1 LKGPFRLLWITIL
14 VISLAVI
21 SFGQAEQGR
30 IAGIVKDASGALV
43 PGVTIA
49 IKNDRTGEERT
60 ALSGDTGSYVI
71 AALRPSVYTVVAIL
85 PGFAPSE
92 SKGVDLAVG
101 QRLNI
106 DFTLKPANLSTTVD
120 VQTSNVIT
128 IDTSSA
134 AMGANVD
141 LRELHELPNNGRQ
154 LSQFYLQA
162 PGAQNTGAGT
172 FGDIRFNGRAV
183 EQNAIRFDG
192 IEASAIID
200 ASPGNVGGELTSPFK
215 LQSSIENIQEFRVD
229 SNNYPAEFGTGTGGQ
244 VSVVTKS
251 GGNEFHGSVFE
262 YFRNDALD
270 ARNFFDRVGKSPLRM
285 NQFGGSI
292 GGPIVK
298 NKAFFFGSYEGYRLR
313 NGVNFIEAVPN
324 ANAKARA
331 VASVLPIFD
340 AFRGPGAFTLP
351 GVSTD
356 PDFDIV
362 QLVARNTVD
371 ENSFGARFDYKIN
384 ASHSLYTRFFRDQ
397 ATNNQPQSV
406 SGRVLQLRTWPQN
419 GVVALQSMISP
430 TIINE
435 AKFGYNSALTRG
447 FGIAPVVN
455 GIDTSPLTIS
465 LTGSIANTG
474 IAGQAS
480 NTGVAV
486 AGGLVRL
493 NSQANGR
500 GAPYTPWTMSYIDN
514 VSWVKGRHNMKFG
527 GEFRQIKMYMNRFGG
542 ITYSYSNL
550 NNFLNN
556 VAANIRFVGDLA
568 DASLINGGATGE
580 RKAEQEYYIGF
591 AQDEY
596 KVTRKVTLSYGLRY
610 EYYTP
615 FRESRDLDILFDV
628 YTGRLRDPGSDF
640 YKGNKN
646 NFGPRLG
653 IAVSPNGKT
662 ALRGGVGIY
671 YGPGQGEDL
680 IQPVESDLINVLS
693 NGGSYPLSPATVRAN
708 FANNPN
714 NRSFAP
720 RAYDNDNYKVP
731 EKVYQYSVSL
741 QQELPGRFVMT
752 AAYVGSQ
759 GRNLFLR
766 SITNRT
772 IGVLASGTAVRE
784 FDIVTCANGT
794 VQDGTANALT
804 STNLCTG
811 STAASK
817 LSPYA
822 EIDYK
827 TSGGRDS
834 YDSMQLSVVRHS
846 ATGVS
851 LNAQYTLGH
860 SRGTSAGSNET
871 ITVGNNARDI
881 KEFDYDLGDNNFD
894 VRHNFNTS
902 LVYGLPFGNGRKFN
916 LSGVANTIFGGWQ
929 MSTIVNARSGVPIN
943 VLITRPD
950 VVFVDAAGVVY
961 GSAGSGRTAVINT
974 PFGGSSRSTRR
985 PDLVPGVDPY
995 LKNDRNF
1002 INPAAFTAPKPGT
1015 FGNAPRNFLHGPTF
1029 RQVDFTLSKQFKL
1042 SESAK
1047 LDFRTEIFNIFNLTN
1062 FANPGATLG
1071 APTSSST
1078 SAFTIQPGQAYT
1090 QSAAGSTFGV
1100 LSSTVERSVG
1110 LGTNRQIQF
1119 AAKVNF

>member
-1 LKGPFRLLWITIL
+1 LKGPFRLLWITA
-14 VISLAVI
+14 VVMMLATL
-21 SFGQAEQGR
+21 SFGQADQGR
-30 IAGIVKDASGALV
+30 IAGSVKDASGAVV
-43 PGVTIA
+43 PGVTVT
-49 IKNDRTGEERT
+49 IKNDRTGEERS
-60 ALSGDTGSYVI
+60 ALSGDAGAYVLP
-71 AALRPSVYTVVAIL
+71 ALRPSVYTLTATL
-85 PGFAPSE
+85 PGFAPAE
-92 SKGVDLAVG
+92 SKGVELTVG

-120 VQTSNVIT
+120 VQASNVIT

-200 ASPGNVGGELTSPFK
+200 ASPGNVGGELVSPFR
-215 LQSSIENIQEFRVD
+215 LQSSLENVQEFRVD

-251 GGNEFHGSVFE
+251 GSNAFHGSVFE
-262 YFRNDALD
+262 YLRNDALD
-270 ARNFFDRVGKSPLRM
+270 ARNFFDRVTKSPLRM

-292 GGPIVK
+292 GGPIVE

-313 NGVNFIEAVPN
+313 NGVNFIEAVPS
-324 ANAKARA
+324 ANAKLRA
-331 VASVLPIFD
+331 SAAVLPIFD

-351 GVSTD
+351 GASTD

-371 ENSFGARFDYKIN
+371 ENSVGARFDYKIN
-384 ASHSLYTRFFRDQ
+384 SAHSLYTRFFRDQ
-397 ATNNQPQSV
+397 ATNTQPQSV
-406 SGRVLQLRTWPQN
+406 SGRVLQIRTWPQN

-455 GIDTSPLTIS
+455 GIDTSNMTIS

-480 NTGVAV
+480 STGVAV

-500 GAPYTPWTMSYIDN
+500 GAPYTPWTMNYIDN

-527 GEFRQIKMYMNRFGG
+527 GEFRQVKMYMNRFGG

-556 VAANIRFVGDLA
+556 VAANIRFVGDLT
-568 DASLINGGATGE
+568 DPSLINGGATGE
-580 RKAEQEYYIGF
+580 RKAEQEFYIGF

-596 KVTRKVTLSYGLRY
+596 KITPKVTLSYGMRY
-610 EYYTP
+610 EYYSP
-615 FRESRDLDILFDV
+615 MRESRNLDVLFDIN
-628 YTGRLRDPGSDF
+628 TGKLREPGSSF
-640 YKGNKN
+640 YKSSPT
-646 NFGPRLG
+646 NFGPRVG
-653 IAVSPNGKT
+653 ISVSPNGKT
-662 ALRGGVGIY
+662 AFRGGFGIY

-680 IQPVESDLINVLS
+680 IQPIESDLINVLS
-693 NGGSYPLSPATVRAN
+693 NGGAYPLNADAVRAN

-731 EKVYQYSVSL
+731 EKVYQYSASV
-741 QQELPGRFVMT
+741 QQEMPGRFILT

-759 GRNLFLR
+759 GRNLFVR
-766 SITNRT
+766 SIANRIVSVDPTN
-772 IGVLASGTAVRE
+772 GTVTRE
-784 FDIVTCANGT
+784 FDIPVP
-794 VQDGTANALT
+794 
-804 STNLCTG
+804 G
-811 STAASK
+811 STT
-817 LSPYA
+817 PQRPFA

-827 TSGGRDS
+827 TSGGHDA

-860 SRGTSAGSNET
+860 SRGTSAGSNEA
-871 ITVGNNARDI
+871 ITVGNNARSI
-881 KEFDYDLGDNNFD
+881 KDFEYDLGDNSFD
-894 VRHNFNTS
+894 VRHNFNAS
-902 LVYGLPFGNGRKFN
+902 MVYALPVGKGRRYMGNMG
-916 LSGVANTIFGGWQ
+916 SVANAVLGGWQ
-929 MSTIVNARSGVPIN
+929 LSTIVNARSGVPVN

-961 GSAGSGRTAVINT
+961 GSAGAGRTAVVNT
-974 PFGGSSRSTRR
+974 PGGGSSRSTRR
-985 PDLVPGVDPY
+985 PDLIGGVNPY
-995 LKNDRNF
+995 LDADRNF
-1002 INPAAFTAPKPGT
+1002 INPAAFTTPKPGT
-1015 FGNAPRNFLHGPTF
+1015 FGNLPRNFLHGPDF
-1029 RQVDFTLSKQFKL
+1029 RQIDFVLNKKFNL
-1042 SESAK
+1042 SEGVN
-1047 LDFRTEIFNIFNLTN
+1047 LDFRSEFFNIFNLTN
-1062 FANPGATLG
+1062 FANPGSTLG
-1071 APTSSST
+1071 APTVSGT
-1078 SAFTIQPGQAYT
+1078 SALVNQPGQPYT

-1100 LSSTVERSVG
+1100 MSSTVERSVG

-1119 AAKVNF
+1119 AVKVNF